1 MVGTNCPGDEL
12 MLRRSF
18 GSAIQS
24 FTTCASATANEIL
37 KPGHLFRMQRSSVIR
52 KLQGEFQS
60 PESLHRKEYLAMVD
74 GAFPETEVTVTS
86 ALTHFSVTAS
96 LQKKH
101 REPKESV
108 TTFRRLGF
116 DGRTSL
122 VHCLP
127 QTGRTH
133 QIRCQSD
140 RNSCVLRGTGLG

>member
-1 MVGTNCPGDEL
+1 
-12 MLRRSF
+12 
-18 GSAIQS
+18 
-24 FTTCASATANEIL
+24 
-37 KPGHLFRMQRSSVIR
+37 MQRSSVIR